1 MSKAYFQF
9 VAEEI
14 YELKKHYISGYP
26 SLQAA
31 CKDGYIYGVPDSP
44 LKKDI
49 DKLSSES
56 HSEKIST
63 INLGQSNLGLN
74 EKATEVNLNFS
85 FK

>member
-1 MSKAYFQF
+1 M
-9 VAEEI
+9 AEEI
-14 YELKKHYISGYP
+14 HELNKHYISGYS

-31 CKDGYIYGVPDSP
+31 CKDGYIYGVSDSP

-63 INLGQSNLGLN
+63 INLDQSNLGLN
-74 EKATEVNLNFS
+74 EKATEVNLNYS
-85 FK
+85 LK